1 MDIMRKQR
9 FFRACLAGVP
19 ALLLAACLSAGGPEK
34 ALDTLA
40 EALDTNDSAAFL
52 SGVDMAAFTENHIR
66 NMTADAPA
74 LGSLDALGNLLGL
87 GSVDRLLDDLLD
99 MRGRLETEFRRGV
112 SSGELMARCRTA
124 ETPDCPWVPRSLRE
138 AKIVELGA
146 DAAVARVTTPARLT
160 SWLALRKVGA
170 RWLVV
175 GQAVMEETARDYA
188 LGAGAKSSAPGVPA
202 RPRPAA
208 PAEGSG
214 GVTTI

>member
-1 MDIMRKQR
+1 MRVKR
-9 FFRACLAGVP
+9 CFRACLAVVP
-19 ALLLAACLSAGGPEK
+19 SLLLAACLSAGGPEK
-34 ALDTLA
+34 ALDALA
-40 EALDTNDSAAFL
+40 QALDTNDGAAFL

-66 NMTADAPA
+66 NMTADDPA
-74 LGSLDALGNLLGL
+74 LGSLDALGNFLGL
-87 GSVDRLLDDLLD
+87 GSVDKLLGNLLD

-138 AKIVELGA
+138 AKIVELGP
-146 DAAVARVTTPARLT
+146 DAAIARVTTPARLT
-160 SWLALRKVGA
+160 SWLALRKVGE

-188 LGAGAKSSAPGVPA
+188 LGAGAKSSAPGIPS